1 MFPYSAKGG
10 FKGKKNMKTIKLILL
25 TLIAAGSF
33 ALGGCVSHTHER
45 VVVEKEPV
53 RDTMIEVHPR

>member
-1 MFPYSAKGG
+1 MFPYSTKGG
-10 FKGKKNMKTIKLILL
+10 FKGEKNMKKIKVILL

-33 ALGGCVSHTHER
+33 GLTGCVSHTHDR

-53 RDTMIEVHPR
+53 RDTTIEVHPR